1 MRVFFSLI
9 IIKSGLEEGVGVV
22 KETPGVTGAG
32 LVSPGVAVWGVACV
46 AIRL

>member
-1 MRVFFSLI
+1 MQVFFSLI